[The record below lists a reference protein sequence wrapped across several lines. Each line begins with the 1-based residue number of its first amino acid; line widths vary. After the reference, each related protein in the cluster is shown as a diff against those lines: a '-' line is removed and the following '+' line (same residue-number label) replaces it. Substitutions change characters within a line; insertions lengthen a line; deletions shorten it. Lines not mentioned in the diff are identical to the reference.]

1 MAALSALAWISLACL
16 LLAAG
21 VGLWGYAQQKQKISS
36 ISERVQRVL
45 DAEPIVQLPFAIE
58 KQKKQLNHSWLRFV
72 PEWLQQAFTFK
83 QWCFIGGGT
92 LLATA
97 FIALLSN
104 LFIALLVPMMVLCV
118 VTFLAWMRWQKLR
131 ARIVQQLPSFIDGM
145 IRMVVLGH
153 ATQSAFVMAANSA
166 KAPLAQTVSQAAAFT
181 KAGMPMEQALQVV
194 NRDLKIQE
202 LSLLAS
208 VVQVGGRFGGRVDG
222 LLERVANL
230 IRDREQADRELRA
243 LSAEVRVSAWILSL
257 LPILVGGAIVVL
269 NASYFMKLWDD
280 PSGRWIGFTGL
291 GLQVIGTII
300 LYRLAKLDD

>member
-1 MAALSALAWISLACL
+1 MSPLAWISLACL

-21 VGLWGYAQQKQKISS
+21 VGLWGYAQQQQKVSA

-45 DAEPIVQLPFAIE
+45 DAEPTVQLPLAIE
-58 KQKKQLNHSWLRFV
+58 KQRKQSSHSWLRFMPV
-72 PEWLQQAFTFK
+72 WLQQAWTPK
-83 QWCFIGGGT
+83 QWLLTAAGT
-92 LLATA
+92 LLVMALVVMLSGWL
-97 FIALLSN
+97 IAL
-104 LFIALLVPMMVLCV
+104 IVPVMVLAV
-118 VTFLAWMRWQKLR
+118 VTFVAWLRWEKLR
-131 ARIVQQLPSFIDGM
+131 ARLVQQLPSFIDGM

-153 ATQSAFVMAANSA
+153 ATQSAFVMAAASA
-166 KAPLAQTVSQAAAFT
+166 KEPLAHTVSQAAAFT
-181 KAGMPMEQALQVV
+181 KAGMPIDQALQVA

-208 VVQVGGRFGGRVDG
+208 VIQVGGRFGGRVDG

-269 NASYFMKLWDD
+269 NASYFMKMWDD
-280 PSGRWIGFTGL
+280 PSGRWIGFAGI
-291 GLQVIGTII
+291 GLQIIGTII